1 MRFSWDVYWGGLPF
15 PPPVDHVL
23 SALPTMTRPS
33 WVALHG
39 MAHSF
44 IELHKP
50 LQHDKVVIHKVFKP
64 LSICD
69 KQNEACNLSCEER
82 SPGVMKFP
90 RIV

>member
-1 MRFSWDVYWGGLPF
+1 MGSILGWSAISSSSGSRFVSTPHHD
-15 PPPVDHVL
+15 
-23 SALPTMTRPS
+23 PS
-33 WVALHG
+33 IWVALHG

-69 KQNEACNLSCEER
+69 
-82 SPGVMKFP
+82 
-90 RIV
+90 